1 MTVKLCAA
9 TKDARAERARLS
21 AVALRPHFRPPP
33 PPARRRRTRGC
44 GCRRRTRA
52 SAPAFSAAAPT
63 STPPSAAAG
72 PPQLLCGKRARER
85 ERVCAAS
92 PRTRTR
98 AHAHKRLPRRRRRAS
113 PLCQVYRAERTH
125 VYMRMLSYNVCSSCA
140 CCCASGPAGQR
151 ASLRRRGRV
160 TCTCTCTCTLRHSP
174 PPARPAISACLLL
187 GCVCLLAQ
195 NCRRSSPSRSPPRWL
210 VSPTGAAAETFLAA
224 ALSPAGACAW
234 HFPGRSRSR
243 ARFSRVACG
252 HREATGPLAAAPPL
266 GEALEALTARRSARS
281 G

>member
-1 MTVKLCAA
+1 MRGRSVRASLPSPSAHTSGRRRRLLAV
-9 TKDARAERARLS
+9 DARVAAAADAARALQHLPSPR
-21 AVALRPHFRPPP
+21 LRPRPRLPPP
-33 PPARRRRTRGC
+33 PPARH
-44 GCRRRTRA
+44 
-52 SAPAFSAAAPT
+52 SSFAARE
-63 STPPSAAAG
+63 
-72 PPQLLCGKRARER
+72 QER
-85 ERVCAAS
+85 ERGCVPLRLEHAPA
-92 PRTRTR
+92 RTRTNACHGDDGAPR
-98 AHAHKRLPRRRRRAS
+98 PCARSTARSAHMCTCACYRIMCARRA
-113 PLCQVYRAERTH
+113 PA
-125 VYMRMLSYNVCSSCA
+125 A
-140 CCCASGPAGQR
+140 APAGQR
-151 ASLRRRGRV
+151 ASAPPSAAARGRV
-160 TCTCTCTCTLRHSP
+160 TCTCTCTCTCTLRHSP

>member
-1 MTVKLCAA
+1 MRARSVRASLPSPSAHTSGRRRRLLAV
-9 TKDARAERARLS
+9 DARVAAAADAARALQHLPSPR
-21 AVALRPHFRPPP
+21 LRPRPRLPPP
-33 PPARRRRTRGC
+33 PPARH
-44 GCRRRTRA
+44 
-52 SAPAFSAAAPT
+52 SSFAARE
-63 STPPSAAAG
+63 
-72 PPQLLCGKRARER
+72 QER

-125 VYMRMLSYNVCSSCA
+125 VCMRMLSYNVCSSCA

>member
-1 MTVKLCAA
+1 MRGRSVRASLPSPSAHTSGRRRRLLAV
-9 TKDARAERARLS
+9 DARVAAAADAARALQHLPSPR
-21 AVALRPHFRPPP
+21 LRPRPRLPPP
-33 PPARRRRTRGC
+33 PPARH
-44 GCRRRTRA
+44 
-52 SAPAFSAAAPT
+52 SSFAARE
-63 STPPSAAAG
+63 
-72 PPQLLCGKRARER
+72 QER

-92 PRTRTR
+92 PRRRTR

-160 TCTCTCTCTLRHSP
+160 TCTCTCTCTCTLRHSP

-210 VSPTGAAAETFLAA
+210 VSPTGRPRKLFSPQPSRPQGRVRGISPDEAAREPVSQGLHAA
-224 ALSPAGACAW
+224 TER
-234 HFPGRSRSR
+234 GR
-243 ARFSRVACG
+243 
-252 HREATGPLAAAPPL
+252 GPLAAAPPL